1 MADPSKLGMEFP
13 VYSIRVEKNKIAEFV
28 AALEQKDDTEQINP
42 LYRDVDA
49 AKKPDLKTFPRL
61 PLSPPAMS
69 SGPGGGLLGTIK
81 AVGADL
87 SKLLHTKEEYEY
99 FAPVCAGD
107 VITRK
112 MKVVDMYER
121 GKKEQANRYM
131 QVTVLETDLINQRG
145 ELVIR
150 ARTTFMERG

>member
-1 MADPSKLGMEFP
+1 MADRSKLGMEFP
-13 VYSIRVEKNKIAEFV
+13 VYSILVEKNKIAEFV
-28 AALEQKDDTEQINP
+28 AAIEQKDDAEQIRP

-49 AKKPDLKTFPRL
+49 ARKAGYENIPTPPTF
-61 PLSPPAMS
+61 STS
-69 SGPGGGLLGTIK
+69 HVFWTGGGLLGTIK

-107 VITRK
+107 VITRR

-121 GKKEQANRYM
+121 GKKEQKDRYM
-131 QVTVLETDLINQRG
+131 QVTILETDFINQRG
-145 ELVIR
+145 ELVIK

>member
-1 MADPSKLGMEFP
+1 MADRSKLGMEFP

-28 AALEQKDDTEQINP
+28 AALEQKDDTEQIHP

-49 AKKPDLKTFPRL
+49 AKKAGYENIPTPPTFPT
-61 PLSPPAMS
+61 SYVFWT
-69 SGPGGGLLGTIK
+69 GGGLLGTIK

-121 GKKEQANRYM
+121 GKKEQKSRYM
-131 QVTVLETDLINQRG
+131 QVTVLETDMINQRG

>member
-1 MADPSKLGMEFP
+1 MADRSKLGMEFP
-13 VYSIRVEKNKIAEFV
+13 VYSILVEKNKIAEFV
-28 AALEQKDDTEQINP
+28 AAIEQKDDAEQIRP

-49 AKKPDLKTFPRL
+49 ARKAGYENIPTPPTF
-61 PLSPPAMS
+61 STS
-69 SGPGGGLLGTIK
+69 HVFWTGGGLLGTIK

-107 VITRK
+107 VITRR

-121 GKKEQANRYM
+121 GKKEQKDRYM
-131 QVTVLETDLINQRG
+131 QETILETDFINQRG
-145 ELVIR
+145 ELVIK